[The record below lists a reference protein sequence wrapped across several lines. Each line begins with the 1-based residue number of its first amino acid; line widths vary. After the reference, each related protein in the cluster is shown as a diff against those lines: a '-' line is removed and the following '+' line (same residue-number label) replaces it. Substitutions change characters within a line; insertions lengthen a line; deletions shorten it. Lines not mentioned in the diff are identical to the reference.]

1 MRSHRRMVGE
11 GDSVKPVGA
20 WSLSSVRGSAKAD
33 PLLVFR
39 MYSRAGL
46 VEPIG
51 VDFLARIIYEGFY
64 CNHRYAAMTSLTAG
78 GFTA

>member
-11 GDSVKPVGA
+11 GDSVKQVGA

-39 MYSRAGL
+39 MYSRVCLA
-46 VEPIG
+46 EPIG
-51 VDFLARIIYEGFY
+51 VAFLARIIYEGF
-64 CNHRYAAMTSLTAG
+64 TATTG
-78 GFTA
+78 TPLQ